1 VNGSSQLVKS
11 SLRSDFA
18 CAARALGILQVCG
31 VLSERCGW
39 RRVRLESV
47 ADWLAASD
55 PGPQLTSSDYPGPA
69 LTFDLPL
76 FAGAKKPRRGVG
88 AGCGL
93 A

>member
-1 VNGSSQLVKS
+1 MNGSSQLKI
-11 SLRSDFA
+11 SLRLSG
-18 CAARALGILQVCG
+18 ARTPHLRLGILQVCG

-69 LTFDLPL
+69 LTFDLP
-76 FAGAKKPRRGVG
+76 
-88 AGCGL
+88 
-93 A
+93 

>member
-1 VNGSSQLVKS
+1 MNGRELPARQNFS
-11 SLRSDFA
+11 SDFA

-69 LTFDLPL
+69 LTFDLPCL
-76 FAGAKKPRRGVG
+76 GVKKPRRGVG
-88 AGCGL
+88 EGCGK